1 MRLASLSLK
10 KKLLI
15 AFMFIAF
22 IPAAI
27 ISMFYY
33 IDSRRAL
40 EANVGET
47 YMILLA
53 HILNNIEQQVEEVYQ
68 FTNWLYL
75 EKDIVLLMERS
86 PEEAR
91 RYDQQ
96 AISVVEKIESQFRFL
111 PIMEHVSSFFLLGH
125 NGLDIRYGPD
135 SYRVDPS
142 ELVNEDWFQKGSAST
157 GELTWGGLTKHY
169 SPRATY
175 EYVIPVYRNFVHIY
189 RGSVLGS
196 IVLLLNPT
204 IFRQAY
210 SGLVTEEPAALFIHD
225 AQDRLFFSDTT
236 GPAAPEVNWAEL
248 LPESAGTPYFEISQ
262 NGHSYLV
269 VQSVSDRTRF
279 RVTLITRLNELQ
291 RQRQVLTMTTV
302 LVAAGTILLCSAFSV
317 FLSQNLGK
325 PIWQLMEMVDRIAA
339 GNFEQQIFLR
349 HRDEIGALGAS
360 INRMAQQIERLMA
373 ERVKA
378 EQEMREAEIKL
389 LQSQIN
395 PHFLH
400 NTLNSIKWM
409 AALQGADG
417 IREMVSCLG
426 RLLRAVMGNVNE
438 KITIREELDLLND
451 YVHIQKVRYRGKIAF
466 RYEITDS
473 AGKPPVEE
481 CLIPKFTLQ
490 PLVENAIF
498 HGIEPK
504 EGSGT
509 IVISFQHKEGYLE
522 ASVWDDG
529 VGISQEKLG
538 ILQNLDAQV
547 EERGIRSSI
556 GLKNIHHRIQLI
568 YGSEYGLSISSEE
581 GRYTKVTITLPV
593 EVRSDAEGIDRR

>member
-1 MRLASLSLK
+1 MSLAPLSLK
-10 KKLLI
+10 KKLII
-15 AFMFIAF
+15 AFMSIAF

-33 IDSRRAL
+33 VDSRRAL

-53 HILNNIEQQVEEVYQ
+53 HILNNVEQQVEEVYQ

-75 EKDIVLLMERS
+75 ERDIVRLMERS

-111 PIMEHVSSFFLLGH
+111 PIMEHVNSFFLLGH

-135 SYRVDPS
+135 SYRVEPS
-142 ELVNEDWFQKGSAST
+142 QFVDEDWFQKGMNQV
-157 GELTWGGLTKHY
+157 GELTWGDLTKHY
-169 SPRATY
+169 SPRSTN
-175 EYVIPVYRNFVHIY
+175 EYVIPVYRNFVHIH
-189 RGSVLGS
+189 RGKVLGS

-204 IFRQAY
+204 FFRQSY
-210 SGLVTEEPAALFIHD
+210 SGLVTEQPAALFIHD

-236 GPAAPEVNWAEL
+236 GPDAPELNWDAL
-248 LPESAGTPYFEISQ
+248 LPESADSPYFEIRQ

-269 VQSVSDRTRF
+269 VQTVSEKTKF

-291 RQRQVLTMTTV
+291 RQRQIITITTV
-302 LVAAGTILLCSAFSV
+302 LVAAGTILLCSAFSL

-325 PIWQLMEMVDRIAA
+325 PIWQLMETVNKIAA
-339 GNFEQQIFLR
+339 GDFGQQIALR
-349 HRDEIGALGAS
+349 NQDEIGALGAS
-360 INRMAQQIERLMA
+360 INRMTQQIEQLMA

-378 EQEMREAEIKL
+378 EQDMREAEIKL

-409 AALQGADG
+409 AALQGANG

-451 YVHIQKVRYRGKIAF
+451 YIHIQKIRYRGKIAF
-466 RYEITDS
+466 RFDTKDPES
-473 AGKPPVEE
+473 KPPIEE

-509 IVISFQHKEGYLE
+509 IVISLE
-522 ASVWDDG
+522 KKGDVLEVAVCDDG
-529 VGISQEKLG
+529 VGISPDKLR
-538 ILQNLDAQV
+538 ILQDLEQDTSKG
-547 EERGIRSSI
+547 GINSGI
-556 GLKNIHHRIQLI
+556 GLRNIHHRIQLI
-568 YGSEYGLSISSEE
+568 YGREYGLRIASEE
-581 GRYTKVTITLPV
+581 GQYTKVIITLPV
-593 EVRSDAEGIDRR
+593 EVRSDAEGLDC